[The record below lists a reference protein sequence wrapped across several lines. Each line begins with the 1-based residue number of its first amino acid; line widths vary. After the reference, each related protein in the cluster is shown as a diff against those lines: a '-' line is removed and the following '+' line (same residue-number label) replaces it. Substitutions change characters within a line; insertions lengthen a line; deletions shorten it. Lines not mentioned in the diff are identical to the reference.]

1 MSATDLLDFTKHARV
16 GRTGLPVDKFYWRAF
31 INKDGTLV
39 TEFAGKLIQAKNF
52 SGTPL
57 LNDDGTP
64 RTFRLSGIGDGTTI
78 TWLFVKGGKEYSIT
92 EDFYGR
98 IDQINKSWF
107 SPLPLP

>member
-1 MSATDLLDFTKHARV
+1 MSAENLLDFTKHSRV

-31 INKDGTLV
+31 INKDGTLI
-39 TEFAGKLIQAKNF
+39 TQFAGKLIQAKNF

-57 LNDDGTP
+57 LNEDGSP
-64 RTFRLSGIGDGTTI
+64 RTFRLSGTGDGTTI
-78 TWLFVKGGKEYSIT
+78 TWFLVKEAKEYSIT

-98 IDQINKSWF
+98 YDQRNKSWF